1 MRYLATAITT
11 LSSLATASSSVEKL
25 SDDHQPF
32 LSDFEG
38 SDGRVRLVVLLSPT

>member
-11 LSSLATASSSVEKL
+11 LLLLAPASSSVEKL
-25 SDDHQPF
+25 RDDHQPF